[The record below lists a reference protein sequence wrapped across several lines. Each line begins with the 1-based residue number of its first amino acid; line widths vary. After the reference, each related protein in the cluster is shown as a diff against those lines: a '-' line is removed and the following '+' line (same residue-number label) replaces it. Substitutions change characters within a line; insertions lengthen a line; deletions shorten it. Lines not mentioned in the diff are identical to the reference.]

1 MEDPYWWDHLAQLPA
16 RYKNIDGG
24 IWTWIIIAKSLYK
37 FCVGDQI
44 HVKCI
49 INIEMEQYISIQC
62 AWQANR
68 YFQHWS
74 YNNEDKKLKTSYQ
87 LLNHVLI
94 TTIHKLWKIP
104 IPFELDVFW
113 WTWWWPN
120 LLQKDGTPYT
130 HNKMIWWCLFISIC
144 LQHEFYPYVE
154 LSNSCKKNVCFEK
167 PWNTLLKCF
176 CNIAIFCWI
185 KV

>member
-1 MEDPYWWDHLAQLPA
+1 MLDCLLGCSLNQEF
-16 RYKNIDGG
+16 
-24 IWTWIIIAKSLYK
+24 WTWIIIAKSLYK

-74 YNNEDKKLKTSYQ
+74 YNNENKKLKTSYQ

-104 IPFELDVFW
+104 IPLELDVFW
-113 WTWWWPN
+113 WTWWWPD

-130 HNKMIWWCLFISIC
+130 HNNNDWWCLFISIC

-167 PWNTLLKCF
+167 PWNALLKCF
-176 CNIAIFCWI
+176 CNTSIFCWI
-185 KV
+185 QM